1 MINSPIANMINDNT
15 DARDLEPS
23 ELVNI
28 IVISCLLNTVN
39 IETAPIGSV
48 NILFTID
55 VRLAEFNS
63 ESLYSADIRLFLL
76 FYCLLSLY
84 RSRVS
89 HFETR
94 FLNPPCPMSF
104 IPSGVLNSNNPV
116 FGACRFTSP
125 SNIILFVL
133 FCSSYNTI

>member
-76 FYCLLSLY
+76 FYCFIVYCLY
-84 RSRVS
+84 IGQEC
-89 HFETR
+89 H
-94 FLNPPCPMSF
+94 
-104 IPSGVLNSNNPV
+104 
-116 FGACRFTSP
+116 
-125 SNIILFVL
+125 ILRRGF
-133 FCSSYNTI
+133 